1 MEKICR
7 KKKGNLAQTFER
19 LLLHPLNQK
28 TMSLKPTDQPAR
40 TKHPNRKLCA
50 TCSTKTIT
58 ASHRRMYCGRCFTV
72 AYCSTECQK
81 KDWKKHC
88 FSCKAWQKKQI
99 GTSLAS
105 MLYQHTGFFTSDA
118 IENEIFRRVFSY
130 HVDRDLD
137 AQLLRRQC
145 KLFQNVVRP
154 SSSTE
159 CFIVLVPRDF
169 RTLPDAVGAWTSSNC
184 TKSFEIH
191 LSPGTHDICT
201 EKLWIIGSG
210 KLKIRGLLD
219 AEQNRPTLKQ
229 VGVVKDEKQEK
240 NHVSVRRPHTTYSS
254 ICIVSSSDLEHQ
266 HVEFVDLKF
275 DNVRVEVEGEG
286 GGGGGGIPL
295 SSSSSSSKTMTNVS
309 LLRCKKPCVVPSSL
323 RKVTMTD
330 CGFLEDELFNYYM
343 PHFLHEPST
352 VWFDYLNYDDV
363 AVVVEE
369 GEEEEGP
376 PLLDEPSTVPLVWFD
391 HLNYDVTV
399 EEEIVT
405 KRQEKKL
412 RRNQRAVQQLQVRR
426 RQRATSFTLRR
437 HHKHHAVRQYRSK
450 GSFSSKY

>member
-1 MEKICR
+1 
-7 KKKGNLAQTFER
+7 
-19 LLLHPLNQK
+19 
-28 TMSLKPTDQPAR
+28 MSLKPTDQPAR

-50 TCSTKTIT
+50 TCSTKTAT
-58 ASHRRMYCGRCFTV
+58 ASHHRMYCGRCFTV
-72 AYCSTECQK
+72 AYCSTECQT
-81 KDWKKHC
+81 KDWKKHR
-88 FSCKAWQKKQI
+88 FSCKAWQKKQV

-169 RTLPDAVGAWTSSNC
+169 RTLQDAVGAWTSSNC

-201 EKLWIIGSG
+201 DKLWIIGSG

-229 VGVVKDEKQEK
+229 VGVVKEDEKKQ
-240 NHVSVRRPHTTYSS
+240 NHVSVKEYLHRPHTTYSS

-275 DNVRVEVEGEG
+275 DNVRVEVESNG
-286 GGGGGGIPL
+286 GGGGGSPL
-295 SSSSSSSKTMTNVS
+295 SSSSSSSSSSKTMTNVS
-309 LLRCKKPCVVPSSL
+309 LLRCKQPCVVSSSL

-330 CGFLEDELFNYYM
+330 CGLLSFFGHYDSARAARIMRLQHFNSREM
-343 PHFLHEPST
+343 
-352 VWFDYLNYDDV
+352 LNLSGILSGGHSNNV
-363 AVVVEE
+363 TA
-369 GEEEEGP
+369 GP
-376 PLLDEPSTVPLVWFD
+376 FPPDA
-391 HLNYDVTV
+391 
-399 EEEIVT
+399 

-437 HHKHHAVRQYRSK
+437 HHKHHVVRQHRSK
-450 GSFSSKY
+450 GSFSSKF